1 MAVRTGVDIEL
12 RTRDLATQ
20 DIGKVDKGLE
30 NLAKTGTQKTGV
42 QLVAAFAKVGG
53 AIAGAG
59 FALKKAFDAAQYT
72 AQVGQIQMAF
82 DSITT
87 KAGQVS
93 RDVLNSMRDMSA
105 GTISSM
111 DMMLSANRASLLGIP
126 VDKFD
131 DLMKIAR
138 ASAAATGASVTD
150 MFNDIVVG
158 IGRSS
163 PMILDNL
170 GIIVK
175 EGEANEKWAKA
186 MGKTV
191 QQMTEVDKRAALL
204 NAVLAQGESIMERVG
219 KAGRQVTDAQL
230 FQQMTAAATD
240 LTVQIGKLPLFF
252 IRELLPAAT
261 QILRTLAGWGEALE
275 AAAKKAKEVVVAVAL
290 ETIRKEFVLPTFEF
304 FALDQDIRSYGDKL
318 KTLYLDMIKTGA
330 KMIDIETAHRDV
342 VKQVMDRINKILKDQ
357 QEIAAMG
364 PENVR
369 RLKDELKYLEGQLAL
384 RNKGIAAAKAEAEAT
399 ERTRKALEAQTKLR
413 EQLSSI
419 YGKMLDFY
427 PEEMQKL
434 LKSRQQIED
443 NISDLKNM
451 LLKPIPPVIQKA
463 IAESLG
469 FQENELR
476 RVIERIESMYLSG
489 AASFAD
495 AAKEIEKG
503 LGDII
508 AGFPQVDM
516 AQLMEMSGLGGGFA
530 AMEQAIIAGMQGRE
544 IKVSIPAGAVKLDLD
559 FGFLK
564 TLTDSLYDFGNFFVN
579 LGPGITGFFQS
590 MWTALSNPV
599 QLLLNM
605 GDAAING
612 FRAFTDAL
620 KKGAESLANFAIQG
634 LMKFG
639 QWILNMVMS
648 AEPLQKVFTDLSALM
663 QTVINVAIA
672 PLIEALSP
680 VIEIIKE
687 LFLTLGSYLIPI
699 FQIFGMLIKALEPLW
714 KAIASIL
721 GVVFKILWQLAPIF
735 AVVAQIIGNVITPI
749 LQMLTPILEMIS
761 QLFTAL
767 MPVIEILLKAL
778 DILSRPVEI
787 VGLIIGWLATK
798 LIALGQLL
806 IYIITFQ
813 WGKIKNIDWGMTV
826 GQLWNAISDI
836 LTRPLV
842 DIGAYETEVTPI
854 TLPEGTT
861 PGGAAPGSETTV
873 ERVPD
878 IYIYQTFTGNVIGD
892 GGMAAV
898 GRFTAD
904 ALRVHAGL
912 GGVIHIEEAI
922 VPIA

>member
-12 RTRDLATQ
+12 RSRDRASQ
-20 DIGKVDKGLE
+20 DIGKVGKGLE
-30 NLAKTGTQKTGV
+30 NLTKTGTLTGV
-42 QLVAAFAKVGG
+42 QLVAAFAKVG
-53 AIAGAG
+53 AVVAGAG
-59 FALKKAFDAAQYT
+59 FALKKAFDAAQYA
-72 AQVGQIQMAF
+72 AQVDQVRAAF
-82 DSITT
+82 DSITQ
-87 KAGQVS
+87 KAGASSQEIL
-93 RDVLNSMRDMSA
+93 DSMQKMSA

-131 DLMKIAR
+131 DLMRIAR
-138 ASAAATGASVTD
+138 ASASATGASITD

-186 MGKTV
+186 MGKSV
-191 QQMTEVDKRAALL
+191 QQMTMADKSAALL
-204 NAVLAQGESIMERVG
+204 NAVLAQGEIIINRVG
-219 KAGRQVTDAQL
+219 KASSEFTDVERAQK
-230 FQQMTAAATD
+230 FTVAMTD
-240 LTVQIGKLPLFF
+240 LRKEVGNN
-252 IRELLPAAT
+252 LLPAYRGLLDVSTKVVETLSNVLTVSGAFDRIRAGT
-261 QILRTLAGWGEALE
+261 ASLGDQIVALDVQIRQMYTTLATPGTLPGMDMSAWRKQVAENIKALE
-275 AAAKKAKEVVVAVAL
+275 QQRETLLRQQAAIQMIGSIRADQAKQA
-290 ETIRKEFVLPTFEF
+290 
-304 FALDQDIRSYGDKL
+304 
-318 KTLYLDMIKTGA
+318 IKHEEA
-330 KMIDIETAHRDV
+330 
-342 VKQVMDRINKILKDQ
+342 
-357 QEIAAMG
+357 
-364 PENVR
+364 
-369 RLKDELKYLEGQLAL
+369 
-384 RNKGIAAAKAEAEAT
+384 IAAAAEKTRSEL
-399 ERTRKALEAQTKLR
+399 ERQVKLR
-413 EQLSSI
+413 EQLASV
-419 YGKMLDFY
+419 YDKMLDFY

-434 LKSRQQIED
+434 LRTREQIEKD
-443 NISDLKNM
+443 IRFLKEQ
-451 LLKPIPPVIQKA
+451 LTKGASQDVKKA
-463 IAESLG
+463 AAEALRFS
-469 FQENELR
+469 EAELR
-476 RVIERIESMYLSG
+476 RTIERIENLYLSG

-503 LGDII
+503 LGDIV
-508 AGFPQVDM
+508 AGFPQVNM

-579 LGPGITGFFQS
+579 LGPGIVGFFQT

-648 AEPLQKVFTDLSALM
+648 AEPLQKVFTDLSTLM

-680 VIEIIKE
+680 VIEVIKE
-687 LFLTLGSYLIPI
+687 LFLTIGSYLLPI